1 MPTDNTRSL
10 SVRRVIAAP
19 AAKIF
24 DVLAD
29 PARHG
34 DIDGSSMVRAPA
46 KSAPKRLSMGARFR
60 MDMRIGPMPY
70 KISNKVVEFE
80 ADRRIAWRHLGGHTW
95 RYELV
100 PVDATHTEVIET
112 FDWSTARV
120 PKAIEL
126 VGYPARHEVG
136 MTKTLE
142 RLAAVVE

>member
-1 MPTDNTRSL
+1 MTKRRSV
-10 SVRRVIAAP
+10 SRSRIVSAP
-19 AAKIF
+19 PSAIF
-24 DVLAD
+24 DLLAE
-29 PARHG
+29 PSKHPL
-34 DIDGSSMVRAPA
+34 IDGSGTVKGSRTDAPV
-46 KSAPKRLSMGARFR
+46 RLSLGATFG
-60 MDMRIGPMPY
+60 MNMKLGVPY
-70 KISNKVVEFE
+70 PIENTVVEFE
-80 ADRRIAWRHLGGHTW
+80 GDRLIAWRHLGGHTW

-126 VGYPARHEVG
+126 LGYPARHQVG